1 MKTYPVE
8 RIRNV
13 AVVGHGGVGKTS
25 LVEALLFCAGAVDR
39 LGRVDD
45 GTATTDFDPEEVRR
59 KITIYAATAPLEWR
73 DHKVNLV
80 DTPGYPD
87 FVGEAYGALRVADA
101 ALFVVDAL
109 SGVQVQTEKLWKV
122 ADQQG
127 LPRFVFVNRLD
138 RENAQFARAVEGLQA
153 RFGAHVVPLQVPLG
167 TDGAVH
173 GVVDLVSMRAFRY
186 EDGRSKEVE
195 LPEEVREEAQR
206 WREKLVEQAAE
217 SSDDLLER
225 YLESGEL
232 SEDELRGGLRVGVAS
247 GRVVPVLCGVV
258 VQALGA
264 RELLDALVELGPSPA
279 DRPPETSAEGESLRP
294 DPSGPLAALVFKTTA
309 DPYVGRLSYFR
320 VYSGTLRSDSQVY
333 NVTKERTE
341 RVGQLYLVRGKQQI
355 PVAEVTAGD
364 LGAVAKLSETQ
375 TNDTLCSKDH
385 PVRLRPVEFPK
396 PAIAMTVEPKS
407 KQDEDKLGQALAR
420 LAEEDPTLHVQHDP
434 ESKKTILSGL
444 GESHLEIVADRLRRK
459 FHVDVQL
466 GQPHVP
472 YRETVRKKATAEGR
486 YVKQTGGRGQY
497 GVCTI
502 EIEPLPR
509 GAGYEFVDKIF
520 GGAIPQQF
528 RPSVDKGVRKAMEEG
543 VLAGYPVVD
552 VRVTLVD
559 GKTHP
564 VDSSDIAFQ
573 IAGSLA
579 FKKAAEQAGVV
590 LLEPIMNVAV
600 TVPDDLVGDVIG
612 DLNGKRGRI
621 QGMEPNGDGTTTVR
635 AQVPMAEML
644 RYASDLR
651 SITGGRGSFEMSFSH
666 YEEVPAH
673 IAQRVVEEAARQRQ
687 AAEAH

>member
-25 LVEALLFCAGAVDR
+25 LVEALLFCAGATER
-39 LGRVDD
+39 MGRVDD

-59 KITIYAATAPLEWR
+59 KITINAATAPLEWR
-73 DHKVNLV
+73 DHKVNLI

-87 FVGEAYGALRVADA
+87 FVGEAHAALRVADA

-122 ADQQG
+122 ADQHG
-127 LPRFVFVNRLD
+127 LPRLVVVNRLD
-138 RENAQFARAVEGLQA
+138 RENAQFARAVESLQA

-167 TDGAVH
+167 SETALR
-173 GVVDLVSMRAFRY
+173 GVVDLVGMRAFTY
-186 EDGRSKEVE
+186 EGGRAREAE
-195 LPEEVREEAQR
+195 LPEDARDEALS
-206 WREKLVEQAAE
+206 WREKLLERAAE
-217 SSDDLLER
+217 SDDALLEK
-225 YLESGEL
+225 YLEQGEL
-232 SEDELRGGLRVGVAS
+232 SEDELRGGLRAGVAS
-247 GRVVPVLCGVV
+247 GRVVPVVCAVATSG
-258 VQALGA
+258 LGA
-264 RELLDALVELGPSPA
+264 QGVLDLVVDLVPSPA
-279 DRPPETSAEGESLRP
+279 DRPAEVSVDGQTLRP
-294 DPSGPLAALVFKTTA
+294 DPSGPLAALVFKTMA

-333 NVTKERTE
+333 NANKERAE
-341 RVGQLYLVRGKQQI
+341 RVGQLYLLRGKQQI
-355 PVAEVTAGD
+355 PVSEVPAGD

-385 PVRLRPVEFPK
+385 PVRLRPVEFPR
-396 PAIAMTVEPKS
+396 PAISMTVEPKS

-420 LAEEDPTLHVQHDP
+420 LAEEDPTLHVEHDP

-459 FHVDVQL
+459 FHVEVQL

-509 GAGYEFVDKIF
+509 GTGYEFVDRIF

-590 LLEPIMNVAV
+590 LLEPIMNVSV

-651 SITGGRGSFEMSFSH
+651 SITGG
-666 YEEVPAH
+666 
-673 IAQRVVEEAARQRQ
+673 
-687 AAEAH
+687 

>member
-1 MKTYPVE
+1 MRTYPVD

-13 AVVGHGGVGKTS
+13 AVVGHGGVGKTT
-25 LVEALLFCAGAVDR
+25 LVEALLFAAGAVER
-39 LGRVDD
+39 MGRVDD
-45 GTATTDFDPEEVRR
+45 GTTTTDFDPEEVRR
-59 KITIYAATAPLEWR
+59 KMTINTATAPVEWQ
-73 DHKVNLV
+73 DHKVNLL

-87 FVGEAYGALRVADA
+87 FVGEAYAALRVADA
-101 ALFVVDAL
+101 AVFVVDAL

-122 ADQQG
+122 AQSRG

-138 RENAQFARAVEGLQA
+138 RENADFARAVEALAG
-153 RFGAHVVPLQVPLG
+153 RFGAHTVPLAFPIGREAKVE
-167 TDGAVH
+167 
-173 GVVDLVSMRAFRY
+173 GVVDLVSMRAYRT
-186 EDGRSKEVE
+186 DGGAPRELD
-195 LPEEVREEAQR
+195 LPEDVREEASR
-206 WREKLVEQAAE
+206 WRDKLVEEAAE
-217 SSDDLLER
+217 GDDALVEK
-225 YLESGEL
+225 YLETGEL
-232 SEDELRGGLRVGVAS
+232 TPEEVLQGLRAGVRS
-247 GRVVPVLCGVV
+247 SRVVPVLCGVATAATGV
-258 VQALGA
+258 RL
-264 RELLDALVELGPSPA
+264 LLDALVQLAPSPA
-279 DRPPETSAEGESLRP
+279 DREPERTTDGQTLP
-294 DPSGPLAALVFKTTA
+294 CDPAGPLAALVFKTMA

-333 NVTKERTE
+333 NANKERTE
-341 RVGQLYLVRGKQQI
+341 RVGQLYVLRGKHQI
-355 PVAEVTAGD
+355 PVAEVAAGD
-364 LGAVAKLSETQ
+364 LGAVAKLGETQ
-375 TNDTLCSKDH
+375 TNDTLCGKDR
-385 PVRLRPVEFPK
+385 PLRLRPIEFPR

-420 LAEEDPTLHVQHDP
+420 LAEEDPTLHVEHDP

-472 YRETVRKKATAEGR
+472 YRETVRRKATAEGR

-590 LLEPIMNVAV
+590 LLEPIMTVAV

-635 AQVPMAEML
+635 ALVPMAEML

-651 SITGGRGSFEMSFSH
+651 SITGGRGSFEMAFSH
-666 YEEVPAH
+666 YEEAPAPV
-673 IAQRVVEEAARQRQ
+673 AQKVVEEAARQREAAQ
-687 AAEAH
+687 AH

>member
-25 LVEALLFCAGAVDR
+25 LVEALLFCAGATER
-39 LGRVDD
+39 MGRVDD

-59 KITIYAATAPLEWR
+59 KITINAATAPLEWR
-73 DHKVNLV
+73 DHKVNLI

-87 FVGEAYGALRVADA
+87 FVGEAHAALRVADA

-122 ADQQG
+122 ADQHG
-127 LPRFVFVNRLD
+127 LPRLVVVNRLD
-138 RENAQFARAVEGLQA
+138 RENAQFARAVESLQA

-167 TDGAVH
+167 SETALR
-173 GVVDLVSMRAFRY
+173 GVVDLVGMRAFTY
-186 EDGRSKEVE
+186 EGGRAREAE
-195 LPEEVREEAQR
+195 LPEDARDEALS
-206 WREKLVEQAAE
+206 WREKLLERAAE
-217 SSDDLLER
+217 SDDALLEK
-225 YLESGEL
+225 YLEQGEL
-232 SEDELRGGLRVGVAS
+232 SEDELRGGLRAGVAS
-247 GRVVPVLCGVV
+247 GRVVPVVCAVATSG
-258 VQALGA
+258 LGA
-264 RELLDALVELGPSPA
+264 QGVLDLVVDLVPSPA
-279 DRPPETSAEGESLRP
+279 DRPAEVSVDGQTLRP
-294 DPSGPLAALVFKTTA
+294 DPSGPLAALVFKTMA

-333 NVTKERTE
+333 NANKERAE
-341 RVGQLYLVRGKQQI
+341 RVGQLYLLRGKQQI
-355 PVAEVTAGD
+355 PVSEVPAGD

-385 PVRLRPVEFPK
+385 PVRLRPVEFPR
-396 PAIAMTVEPKS
+396 PAISMTVEPKS

-420 LAEEDPTLHVQHDP
+420 LAEEDPTLHVEHDP

-459 FHVDVQL
+459 FHVEVQL

-509 GAGYEFVDKIF
+509 GTGYEFVDRIF

-590 LLEPIMNVAV
+590 LLEPIMNVSV

-651 SITGGRGSFEMSFSH
+651 SITGGRGFFEMSFSH
-666 YEEVPAH
+666 YEEVPSH
-673 IAQRVVEEAARQRQ
+673 IAQKVVEEAAHRRQ
-687 AAEAH
+687 AAESH

>member
-25 LVEALLFCAGAVDR
+25 LVEALLFCAGATER
-39 LGRVDD
+39 MGRVDD

-59 KITIYAATAPLEWR
+59 KITINAATAPLEWR
-73 DHKVNLV
+73 DHKVNLI

-87 FVGEAYGALRVADA
+87 FVGEAHAALRVADA

-122 ADQQG
+122 ADQHG
-127 LPRFVFVNRLD
+127 LPRLVVVNRLD
-138 RENAQFARAVEGLQA
+138 RENAQFARAVESLQA

-167 TDGAVH
+167 SETALR
-173 GVVDLVSMRAFRY
+173 GVVDLVGMRAFTY
-186 EDGRSKEVE
+186 EGGRAREAE
-195 LPEEVREEAQR
+195 LPEDARDEALS
-206 WREKLVEQAAE
+206 WREKLLERAAE
-217 SSDDLLER
+217 SDDALLEK
-225 YLESGEL
+225 YLEQGEL
-232 SEDELRGGLRVGVAS
+232 SEDELRGGLRAGVAS
-247 GRVVPVLCGVV
+247 GRVVPVVCAVATSG
-258 VQALGA
+258 LGA
-264 RELLDALVELGPSPA
+264 QGVLDLVVDLVPSPA
-279 DRPPETSAEGESLRP
+279 DRPAEVSVDGQTLRP
-294 DPSGPLAALVFKTTA
+294 DPSGPLAALVFKTMA

-333 NVTKERTE
+333 NANKERAE
-341 RVGQLYLVRGKQQI
+341 RVGQLYLLRGKQQI
-355 PVAEVTAGD
+355 PVSEVPAGD

-385 PVRLRPVEFPK
+385 PVRLRPVEFPR

-420 LAEEDPTLHVQHDP
+420 LAEEDPTLHVEHDP

-459 FHVDVQL
+459 FHVEVQL

-509 GAGYEFVDKIF
+509 GTGYEFVDRIF

-590 LLEPIMNVAV
+590 LLEPIMNVSV

-651 SITGGRGSFEMSFSH
+651 SITGGRGFFEMSFSH
-666 YEEVPAH
+666 YEEVPSH
-673 IAQRVVEEAARQRQ
+673 IAQKVVEEAAHRRQ
-687 AAEAH
+687 AAESH

>member
-1 MKTYPVE
+1 M
-8 RIRNV
+8 
-13 AVVGHGGVGKTS
+13 
-25 LVEALLFCAGAVDR
+25 
-39 LGRVDD
+39 
-45 GTATTDFDPEEVRR
+45 
-59 KITIYAATAPLEWR
+59 
-73 DHKVNLV
+73 
-80 DTPGYPD
+80 
-87 FVGEAYGALRVADA
+87 LRVRAWEVSLD
-101 ALFVVDAL
+101 
-109 SGVQVQTEKLWKV
+109 GQT
-122 ADQQG
+122 
-127 LPRFVFVNRLD
+127 
-138 RENAQFARAVEGLQA
+138 
-153 RFGAHVVPLQVPLG
+153 
-167 TDGAVH
+167 
-173 GVVDLVSMRAFRY
+173 
-186 EDGRSKEVE
+186 
-195 LPEEVREEAQR
+195 
-206 WREKLVEQAAE
+206 
-217 SSDDLLER
+217 
-225 YLESGEL
+225 
-232 SEDELRGGLRVGVAS
+232 
-247 GRVVPVLCGVV
+247 
-258 VQALGA
+258 
-264 RELLDALVELGPSPA
+264 
-279 DRPPETSAEGESLRP
+279 LRP
-294 DPSGPLAALVFKTTA
+294 DPSGPLAALVFKTMA

-333 NVTKERTE
+333 NANKERAE
-341 RVGQLYLVRGKQQI
+341 RVGQLYVLRGKQQI
-355 PVAEVTAGD
+355 PVSEVAAGD

-385 PVRLRPVEFPK
+385 PVRLRPVEFPR

-420 LAEEDPTLHVQHDP
+420 LAEEDPTLHVEHDP

-459 FHVDVQL
+459 FHVEVQL

-472 YRETVRKKATAEGR
+472 YRETIRKKATAEGR

-590 LLEPIMNVAV
+590 LLEPIMNVSV

-635 AQVPMAEML
+635 AQVPVAEML

-651 SITGGRGSFEMSFSH
+651 SITGGRGFFEMSFSH
-666 YEEVPAH
+666 YEEVPSH
-673 IAQRVVEEAARQRQ
+673 IAQKVVEEAAHRRQ
-687 AAEAH
+687 AAESH

>member
-1 MKTYPVE
+1 MKTYQAE

-25 LVEALLFCAGAVDR
+25 LVEALLFSAGAVDR
-39 LGRVDD
+39 LGRVDE

-59 KITIYAATAPLEWR
+59 KMTINAATAPVEWR

-87 FVGEAYGALRVADA
+87 FVGEAYAALRVADV

-122 ADQQG
+122 ADQHG

-138 RENAQFARAVEGLQA
+138 RENAQFARAVEVLQA
-153 RFGAHVVPLQVPLG
+153 RFGTHVVPLQVPLG
-167 TDGAVH
+167 AEAAVQ
-173 GVVDLVSMRAFRY
+173 GLVDLVSLRAYRY
-186 EDGRSKEVE
+186 QDGRPQEVE
-195 LPEEVREEAQR
+195 LPEDAREEAQR
-206 WREKLVEQAAE
+206 WREKLMEEAAE
-217 SSDDLLER
+217 ADDTLLEK

-232 SEDELRGGLRVGVAS
+232 AEEDLRRGLRAGVAS
-247 GRVVPVLCGVV
+247 GRVVPVLCGVAL
-258 VQALGA
+258 QALGA
-264 RELLDALVELGPSPA
+264 RELLDALVELAPSPA
-279 DRPPETSAEGESLRP
+279 DRPAEVSLEGESLRP
-294 DPSGPLAALVFKTTA
+294 DPSGPLAALVFKTMA

-333 NVTKERTE
+333 NATKERSE
-341 RVGQLYLVRGKQQI
+341 RVGQLYLLRGKQQI
-355 PVAEVTAGD
+355 PVAEVVAGD
-364 LGAVAKLSETQ
+364 LGAVAKLGETQ

-385 PVRLRPVEFPK
+385 PLRLRPIEFPK

-459 FHVDVQL
+459 FHVEVQL

-552 VRVTLVD
+552 VRVTLLD

-579 FKKAAEQAGVV
+579 FKKAAEQAGMV

-673 IAQRVVEEAARQRQ
+673 IAQKVVEEAARQRQ

>member
-25 LVEALLFCAGAVDR
+25 VVEALLFCAGAVER
-39 LGRVDD
+39 LGRVDE

-122 ADQQG
+122 ADRQG

-138 RENAQFARAVEGLQA
+138 RENAQFVRAVEGLQA
-153 RFGAHVVPLQVPLG
+153 RFGTHVVPLQVPLG

-173 GVVDLVSMRAFRY
+173 GVVDLVSMRAYRY
-186 EDGRSKEVE
+186 EDGRPQEVE
-195 LPEEVREEAQR
+195 LPEDAREEAQR
-206 WREKLVEQAAE
+206 WREKLVEEAAE
-217 SSDDLLER
+217 SSDALLEQ

-232 SEDELRGGLRVGVAS
+232 SEEDLRRGLRAGLAS
-247 GRVVPVLCGVV
+247 GRVVPVLCGVA
-258 VQALGA
+258 VQVLGA
-264 RELLDALVELGPSPA
+264 RELLDALVELGPGPA
-279 DRPPETSAEGESLRP
+279 DRPPEVSLDGESLHP
-294 DPSGPLAALVFKTTA
+294 DPTGALAALVFKTTA
-309 DPYVGRLSYFR
+309 DPYVGRLSFFR
-320 VYSGTLRSDSQVY
+320 VYSGSLRSDSQVY
-333 NVTKERTE
+333 NATKERSE
-341 RVGQLYLVRGKQQI
+341 RVGQLYQLRGKQQI
-355 PVAEVTAGD
+355 PVGEVTAGD
-364 LGAVAKLSETQ
+364 IGVVAKLSETQ

-420 LAEEDPTLHVQHDP
+420 LAEEDPTLHVEHDP

-459 FHVDVQL
+459 FHVEVQL

-472 YRETVRKKATAEGR
+472 YRETIRRKATAEGR

-502 EIEPLPR
+502 EIEPLSR

-590 LLEPIMNVAV
+590 LLEPIMNVSV
-600 TVPDDLVGDVIG
+600 TVPEDLVGDVIG

-621 QGMEPNGDGTTTVR
+621 QGMEPNADGTTTVR

-651 SITGGRGSFEMSFSH
+651 SITGGRGFFEASFSH
-666 YEEVPAH
+666 YEEVPPH
-673 IAQRVVEEAARQRQ
+673 IAQKVVEEAARQRQ
-687 AAEAH
+687 AAEA

>member
-25 LVEALLFCAGAVDR
+25 VVEALLFCAGAVER
-39 LGRVDD
+39 LGRVDE

-122 ADQQG
+122 ADRQG

-138 RENAQFARAVEGLQA
+138 RENAQFVRAVEGLQA
-153 RFGAHVVPLQVPLG
+153 RFGTHVVPLQVPLG

-173 GVVDLVSMRAFRY
+173 GVVDLVSMRAYRY
-186 EDGRSKEVE
+186 EDGRPQEVE
-195 LPEEVREEAQR
+195 LPEDAREEAQR
-206 WREKLVEQAAE
+206 WREKLVEEAAE
-217 SSDDLLER
+217 SSDALLEQ

-232 SEDELRGGLRVGVAS
+232 SEEDLRRGLRAGVAS
-247 GRVVPVLCGVV
+247 GRVVPVLCGVA
-258 VQALGA
+258 VQVLGA
-264 RELLDALVELGPSPA
+264 RELLDALVELGPGPA
-279 DRPPETSAEGESLRP
+279 DRPPEVSLDGESLHP
-294 DPSGPLAALVFKTTA
+294 DPTGALAALVFKTTA
-309 DPYVGRLSYFR
+309 DPYVGRLSFFR
-320 VYSGTLRSDSQVY
+320 VYSGSLRSDSQVY
-333 NVTKERTE
+333 NATKERSE
-341 RVGQLYLVRGKQQI
+341 RVGQLYQLRGKQQI
-355 PVAEVTAGD
+355 PVGEVTAGD
-364 LGAVAKLSETQ
+364 IGVVAKLSETQ

-420 LAEEDPTLHVQHDP
+420 LAEEDPTLHVEHDP

-459 FHVDVQL
+459 FHVEVQL

-472 YRETVRKKATAEGR
+472 YRETIRRKATAEGR

-502 EIEPLPR
+502 EIEPLSR

-590 LLEPIMNVAV
+590 LLEPIMNVSV
-600 TVPDDLVGDVIG
+600 TVPEDLVGDVIG

-621 QGMEPNGDGTTTVR
+621 QGMEPNADGTTTVR

-651 SITGGRGSFEMSFSH
+651 SITGGRGFFEASFSH
-666 YEEVPAH
+666 YEEVPPH
-673 IAQRVVEEAARQRQ
+673 IAQKVVEEAARQRQ
-687 AAEAH
+687 AAEA

>member
-25 LVEALLFCAGAVDR
+25 LVEALLFCAGATER
-39 LGRVDD
+39 MGRVDD

-59 KITIYAATAPLEWR
+59 KITINAATAPLEWR
-73 DHKVNLV
+73 DHKVNLI

-87 FVGEAYGALRVADA
+87 FVGEAHAALRVADA

-122 ADQQG
+122 ADQHG
-127 LPRFVFVNRLD
+127 LPRLVVVNRLD
-138 RENAQFARAVEGLQA
+138 RENAQFARAVESLQA

-167 TDGAVH
+167 SETALR
-173 GVVDLVSMRAFRY
+173 GVVDLVGMRAFTY
-186 EDGRSKEVE
+186 EGGRAREAE
-195 LPEEVREEAQR
+195 LPEDARDEALS
-206 WREKLVEQAAE
+206 WREKLLERAAE
-217 SSDDLLER
+217 SDDALLEK
-225 YLESGEL
+225 YLEQGEL
-232 SEDELRGGLRVGVAS
+232 SEDELRGGLRAGVAS
-247 GRVVPVLCGVV
+247 GRVVPVVCAVATSG
-258 VQALGA
+258 LGA
-264 RELLDALVELGPSPA
+264 QGVLDLVVDLVPSPA
-279 DRPPETSAEGESLRP
+279 DRPAEVSVDGQTLRP
-294 DPSGPLAALVFKTTA
+294 DPSGPLAALVFKTMA

-333 NVTKERTE
+333 NANKERAE
-341 RVGQLYLVRGKQQI
+341 RVGQLYLLRGKQQI
-355 PVAEVTAGD
+355 PVSEVPAGD

-385 PVRLRPVEFPK
+385 PVRLRPVEFPR

-420 LAEEDPTLHVQHDP
+420 LAEEDPTLHVEHDP

-459 FHVDVQL
+459 FHVEVQL

-509 GAGYEFVDKIF
+509 GAGYEFVDRIF

-590 LLEPIMNVAV
+590 LLEPIMNVSV

-651 SITGGRGSFEMSFSH
+651 SITGGRGFFEMSFSH
-666 YEEVPAH
+666 YEEVPSH
-673 IAQRVVEEAARQRQ
+673 IAQKVV
-687 AAEAH
+687 

>member
-25 LVEALLFCAGAVDR
+25 LVEALLFCAGATER
-39 LGRVDD
+39 MGRVDD

-59 KITIYAATAPLEWR
+59 KITINAATAPLEWR
-73 DHKVNLV
+73 DHKVNLI

-87 FVGEAYGALRVADA
+87 FVGEAHAALRVADA

-122 ADQQG
+122 ADQHG
-127 LPRFVFVNRLD
+127 LPRLVVVNRLD
-138 RENAQFARAVEGLQA
+138 RENAQFARAVESLQA

-167 TDGAVH
+167 SETALR
-173 GVVDLVSMRAFRY
+173 GVVDLVGMRAFTY
-186 EDGRSKEVE
+186 EGGRAREAE
-195 LPEEVREEAQR
+195 LPEDARDEALS
-206 WREKLVEQAAE
+206 WREKLLERAAE
-217 SSDDLLER
+217 SDDALLEK
-225 YLESGEL
+225 YLEQGEL
-232 SEDELRGGLRVGVAS
+232 SEDELRGGLRAGVAS
-247 GRVVPVLCGVV
+247 GRVVPVVCAVATSG
-258 VQALGA
+258 LGA
-264 RELLDALVELGPSPA
+264 QSVLDLVVDLVPSPA
-279 DRPPETSAEGESLRP
+279 DRPAEVSVDGQTLRP
-294 DPSGPLAALVFKTTA
+294 DPSGPLAALVFKTMA

-333 NVTKERTE
+333 NANKERAE
-341 RVGQLYLVRGKQQI
+341 RVGQLYLLRGKQQI
-355 PVAEVTAGD
+355 PVSEVPAGD

-385 PVRLRPVEFPK
+385 PVRLRPVEFPR
-396 PAIAMTVEPKS
+396 PAISMTVEPKS

-420 LAEEDPTLHVQHDP
+420 LAEEDPTLHVEHDP

-459 FHVDVQL
+459 FHVEVQL

-509 GAGYEFVDKIF
+509 GAGYEFVDRIF

-590 LLEPIMNVAV
+590 LLEPIMNVSV

-651 SITGGRGSFEMSFSH
+651 SITGGRGFFEMSFSH
-666 YEEVPAH
+666 YEEVPSH
-673 IAQRVVEEAARQRQ
+673 IAQKVVEEAAHRRQ
-687 AAEAH
+687 AAESH

>member
-25 LVEALLFCAGAVDR
+25 LVEALLFCAGATER
-39 LGRVDD
+39 MGRVDD

-59 KITIYAATAPLEWR
+59 KITINAATAPLEWR
-73 DHKVNLV
+73 DHKVNLI

-87 FVGEAYGALRVADA
+87 FVGEAYAALRVADA

-127 LPRFVFVNRLD
+127 LPRLVVVNRLD
-138 RENAQFARAVEGLQA
+138 RENAQFARAVESLQA

-167 TDGAVH
+167 SETALR
-173 GVVDLVSMRAFRY
+173 GVVDLVSVRAFTY
-186 EDGRSKEVE
+186 EGGRAREAE
-195 LPEEVREEAQR
+195 LPEDAREEALS
-206 WREKLVEQAAE
+206 WREKLLEQAAE
-217 SSDDLLER
+217 SDDALLEK
-225 YLESGEL
+225 YLEQGEL
-232 SEDELRGGLRVGVAS
+232 SEDELRRGLRAGVAS
-247 GRVVPVLCGVV
+247 GRVVPVLCGVAT
-258 VQALGA
+258 QGLGA
-264 RELLDALVELGPSPA
+264 QGVLDAVVDLVPSPA
-279 DRPPETSAEGESLRP
+279 DRPAEVSVDGQTLRP
-294 DPSGPLAALVFKTTA
+294 DPSGPLAALVFKTMA

-333 NVTKERTE
+333 NANKERAE
-341 RVGQLYLVRGKQQI
+341 RVGQLYLLRGKQQI
-355 PVAEVTAGD
+355 PVSEVPAGD

-385 PVRLRPVEFPK
+385 PVRLRPVEFPR

-420 LAEEDPTLHVQHDP
+420 LAEEDPTLHVEHDP

-459 FHVDVQL
+459 FHVEVQL

-472 YRETVRKKATAEGR
+472 YRETIRRKATAEGR

-509 GAGYEFVDKIF
+509 GAGYEFVDRIF

-579 FKKAAEQAGVV
+579 FKKAAEQAGVA
-590 LLEPIMNVAV
+590 LLEPIMNVSV

-651 SITGGRGSFEMSFSH
+651 SITGGRGFFEMSFSH
-666 YEEVPAH
+666 YEEVPSH
-673 IAQRVVEEAARQRQ
+673 IAQKVVEEAAHRRQ
-687 AAEAH
+687 AAESH

>member
-1 MKTYPVE
+1 VKTYPVE

-25 LVEALLFCAGAVDR
+25 LVEALLFCAGATER
-39 LGRVDD
+39 MGRVDD

-59 KITIYAATAPLEWR
+59 KITINAATAPLEWR
-73 DHKVNLV
+73 DHKVNLI

-87 FVGEAYGALRVADA
+87 FVGEAHAALRVADA

-122 ADQQG
+122 ADQHG
-127 LPRFVFVNRLD
+127 LPRLVVVNRLD
-138 RENAQFARAVEGLQA
+138 RENAQFARAVESLQA

-167 TDGAVH
+167 SETALR
-173 GVVDLVSMRAFRY
+173 GVVDLVGMRAFTY
-186 EDGRSKEVE
+186 EGGRAREAE
-195 LPEEVREEAQR
+195 LPEDARDEALS
-206 WREKLVEQAAE
+206 WREKLLERAAE
-217 SSDDLLER
+217 SDDALLEK
-225 YLESGEL
+225 YLEQGEL
-232 SEDELRGGLRVGVAS
+232 SEDELRGGLRAGVAS
-247 GRVVPVLCGVV
+247 GRVVPVVCAVATSG
-258 VQALGA
+258 LGA
-264 RELLDALVELGPSPA
+264 QGVLDLVVDLVPSPA
-279 DRPPETSAEGESLRP
+279 DRPAEVSVDGQTLRP
-294 DPSGPLAALVFKTTA
+294 DPSGPLAALVFKTMA

-333 NVTKERTE
+333 NANKERAE
-341 RVGQLYLVRGKQQI
+341 RVGQLYLLRGKQQI
-355 PVAEVTAGD
+355 PVSEVPAGD

-385 PVRLRPVEFPK
+385 PVRLRPVEFPR

-420 LAEEDPTLHVQHDP
+420 LAEEDPTLHVEHDP

-459 FHVDVQL
+459 FHVEVQL

-509 GAGYEFVDKIF
+509 GAGYEFVDRIF

-590 LLEPIMNVAV
+590 LLEPIMNVSV

-651 SITGGRGSFEMSFSH
+651 SITGGRGFFEMSFSH
-666 YEEVPAH
+666 YEEVPSH
-673 IAQRVVEEAARQRQ
+673 IAQKVVEEAAHRRQ
-687 AAEAH
+687 AAESH

>member
-1 MKTYPVE
+1 MRTYPVD

-25 LVEALLFCAGAVDR
+25 LVEALLFSAGAVER

-59 KITIYAATAPLEWR
+59 KITINAATAPLEWR
-73 DHKVNLV
+73 DHKVNLI

-87 FVGEAYGALRVADA
+87 FVGEAYAALRVADM

-127 LPRFVFVNRLD
+127 LPRLVVVNRLD
-138 RENAQFARAVEGLQA
+138 RENAQFPRAVEALQG

-167 TDGAVH
+167 AEAAMQ
-173 GVVDLVSMRAFRY
+173 GVVDLVSLRAFAYRH
-186 EDGRSKEVE
+186 GRAEEVE
-195 LPEEVREEAQR
+195 LPEPVREEAQR
-206 WREKLVEQAAE
+206 WRERLVEQAAE
-217 SSDDLLER
+217 SDDALLEK

-232 SEDELRGGLRVGVAS
+232 SEDELRRGLRSGVTS
-247 GRVVPVLCGVV
+247 GRVVPVLCGVA
-258 VQALGA
+258 VQALGS
-264 RELLDALVELGPSPA
+264 RHVLDAVVELGPSPA
-279 DRPPETSAEGESLRP
+279 DRPPEVTVDGETLPP
-294 DPSGPLAALVFKTTA
+294 DPAGPLAALVFKTLA

-333 NVTKERTE
+333 NATKERAE
-341 RVGQLYLVRGKQQI
+341 RVGQLYLLRGKQQI
-355 PVAEVTAGD
+355 PVSEVAAGD
-364 LGAVAKLSETQ
+364 LGAVAKLGETQ
-375 TNDTLCSKDH
+375 TNDTLCGKDR

-420 LAEEDPTLHVQHDP
+420 LAEEDPTLHVEHDP
-434 ESKKTILSGL
+434 ESKKTILAGL

-472 YRETVRKKATAEGR
+472 YRETIRKKATAEGR

-552 VRVTLVD
+552 VRVTLLD

-579 FKKAAEQAGVV
+579 FKKAAEQAGMV
-590 LLEPIMNVAV
+590 LLEPVMNVSV

-673 IAQRVVEEAARQRQ
+673 IAQKVVEEAARQRQ
-687 AAEAH
+687 AAAEA

>member
-1 MKTYPVE
+1 VKTYPVD

-25 LVEALLFCAGAVDR
+25 LVEALLFAAGAVER

-45 GTATTDFDPEEVRR
+45 GTATTDFDPEEARR
-59 KITIYAATAPLEWR
+59 KISINAATAPLEWR
-73 DHKVNLV
+73 DHKVNLI

-87 FVGEAYGALRVADA
+87 FVGEAYAALRVADV

-122 ADQQG
+122 ADQHG
-127 LPRFVFVNRLD
+127 LPRLVVVNRLD
-138 RENAQFARAVEGLQA
+138 RENAQFARAVEALQG
-153 RFGAHVVPLQVPLG
+153 RFGAHLVPLQVPLG
-167 TDGAVH
+167 AEATLR
-173 GVVDLVSMRAFRY
+173 GVVDLVCLRAFAYR
-186 EDGRSKEVE
+186 DGRAEEVE
-195 LPEEVREEAQR
+195 LPEEVRDPAQR
-206 WREKLVEQAAE
+206 WRERLVEQAAE
-217 SSDDLLER
+217 SDDALLEK

-232 SEDELRGGLRVGVAS
+232 SEDELRRGLRAGVSS
-247 GRVVPVLCGVV
+247 GRVVPVLAAAAL
-258 VQALGA
+258 QALGA
-264 RELLDALVELGPSPA
+264 RHVLDALVELAPSPA
-279 DRPPETSAEGESLRP
+279 DRPAEVTLEGETLRP
-294 DPSGPLAALVFKTTA
+294 DPTGPLAALVFKTMA

-333 NVTKERTE
+333 NAVKERAE
-341 RVGQLYLVRGKQQI
+341 RVGQLYLLRGKQQI
-355 PVAEVTAGD
+355 PVSEVAAGD

-375 TNDTLCSKDH
+375 TNDTLCAKDH

-420 LAEEDPTLHVQHDP
+420 LAEEDPTLHVEHDP

-472 YRETVRKKATAEGR
+472 YRETIRKKATAEGR

-552 VRVTLVD
+552 VRVTLLD

-590 LLEPIMNVAV
+590 LLEPIMNVSV

-673 IAQRVVEEAARQRQ
+673 IAQKVVEEARQRQ
-687 AAEAH
+687 AAEA

>member
-186 EDGRSKEVE
+186 EDGRPKEVE

-232 SEDELRGGLRVGVAS
+232 SEEELRGGLRTGVAS
-247 GRVVPVLCGVV
+247 GRVVPVLCGVA

-333 NVTKERTE
+333 NATKERTE
-341 RVGQLYLVRGKQQI
+341 RVGQLYLLRGKQQI

>member
-25 LVEALLFCAGAVDR
+25 LVEALLFCAGATER
-39 LGRVDD
+39 LGRVED

-59 KITIYAATAPLEWR
+59 KMTINAATAPLEWR
-73 DHKVNLV
+73 DHKINLV

-87 FVGEAYGALRVADA
+87 FVGEAYAALRVTDV

-109 SGVQVQTEKLWKV
+109 SAVQVQMEKLWKV
-122 ADQQG
+122 ADQRA
-127 LPRFVFVNRLD
+127 LPRLVVVNRLD
-138 RENAQFARAVEGLQA
+138 RENAQFSQTVAALQA
-153 RFGAHVVPLQVPLG
+153 RFGTHLVPLQVPLISE
-167 TDGAVH
+167 GAVK
-173 GVVDLVSMRAFRY
+173 GVVDLVSLRAFAYR
-186 EDGRSKEVE
+186 DARGTEVA
-195 LPEEVREEAQR
+195 LPEQAREEAQR
-206 WREKLVEQAAE
+206 WQEALAERAAE
-217 SSDDLLER
+217 SDDALLEK

-232 SEDELRGGLRVGVAS
+232 EEEDLRRGLRAGVTS
-247 GRVVPVLCGVV
+247 GRIVPVLCAVAI
-258 VQALGA
+258 QALGA
-264 RELLDALVELGPSPA
+264 REVLQALVDLAPGPA
-279 DRPPETSAEGESLRP
+279 ERPPEVSLEGQSLAA
-294 DPSGPLAALVFKTTA
+294 DPSGPLAALVFKTMA

-333 NVTKERTE
+333 NATKERTE
-341 RVGQLYLVRGKQQI
+341 RVGQLYVLRGKQQI
-355 PVAEVTAGD
+355 PVPEVVAGD

-375 TNDTLCSKDH
+375 TNNTLCTKEH
-385 PVRLRPVEFPK
+385 PLRLRPIEFPK

-420 LAEEDPTLHVQHDP
+420 LAEEDPTLHVEHDP
-434 ESKKTILSGL
+434 ESKKTVLSGL

-459 FHVDVQL
+459 FHVEVQL

-472 YRETVRKKATAEGR
+472 YRETIRRKATAEGR

-552 VRVTLVD
+552 VRVTLLD

-579 FKKAAEQAGVV
+579 FKKAAEQAGMV
-590 LLEPIMNVAV
+590 LLEPIMNVSV
-600 TVPDDLVGDVIG
+600 TVPDDLVGDVMG
-612 DLNGKRGRI
+612 DLNSKRGRI
-621 QGMEPNGDGTTTVR
+621 QGMESNGDGTTTVR

-651 SITGGRGSFEMSFSH
+651 SITGGRGFFEMSFSH

-673 IAQRVVEEAARQRQ
+673 IAQKVTEEAAQRRQ
-687 AAEAH
+687 AAEA

>member
-73 DHKVNLV
+73 DHKVNVV

-186 EDGRSKEVE
+186 EDGRPKEVE

-232 SEDELRGGLRVGVAS
+232 SEEELRGGLRTGVAS
-247 GRVVPVLCGVV
+247 GRVVPVLCGVA

-333 NVTKERTE
+333 NATKERTE
-341 RVGQLYLVRGKQQI
+341 RVGQLYLLRGKQQV

-509 GAGYEFVDKIF
+509 GAGYEFVDRIF

>member
-1 MKTYPVE
+1 VKTYPVE

-25 LVEALLFCAGAVDR
+25 LVEALLFCAGATER
-39 LGRVDD
+39 MGRVDD

-59 KITIYAATAPLEWR
+59 KITINAATAPLEWR
-73 DHKVNLV
+73 DHKVNLI

-87 FVGEAYGALRVADA
+87 FVGEAHAALRVADA

-122 ADQQG
+122 ADQHG
-127 LPRFVFVNRLD
+127 LPRLVVVNRLD
-138 RENAQFARAVEGLQA
+138 RENAQFARAVESLQA

-167 TDGAVH
+167 SETALR
-173 GVVDLVSMRAFRY
+173 GVVDLVGMRAFTY
-186 EDGRSKEVE
+186 EGGRAREAE
-195 LPEEVREEAQR
+195 LPEDARDEALS
-206 WREKLVEQAAE
+206 WREKLLERAAE
-217 SSDDLLER
+217 SDDALLEK
-225 YLESGEL
+225 YLEQGEL
-232 SEDELRGGLRVGVAS
+232 SEDELRGGLRAGVAS
-247 GRVVPVLCGVV
+247 GRVVPVVCAVATSG
-258 VQALGA
+258 LGA
-264 RELLDALVELGPSPA
+264 QGVLDLVVDLVPSPA
-279 DRPPETSAEGESLRP
+279 DRPAEVSVDGQTLRP
-294 DPSGPLAALVFKTTA
+294 DPSGPLAALVFKTMA

-333 NVTKERTE
+333 NANKERAE
-341 RVGQLYLVRGKQQI
+341 RVGQLYLLRGKQQI
-355 PVAEVTAGD
+355 PVSEVPAGD

-385 PVRLRPVEFPK
+385 PVRLRPVEFPR

-420 LAEEDPTLHVQHDP
+420 LAEEDPTLHVEHDP

-459 FHVDVQL
+459 FHVEVQL

-509 GAGYEFVDKIF
+509 GTGYEFVDRIF

-590 LLEPIMNVAV
+590 LLEPIMNVSV

-651 SITGGRGSFEMSFSH
+651 SITGGRGFFEMSFSH
-666 YEEVPAH
+666 YEEVPSH
-673 IAQRVVEEAARQRQ
+673 IAQKVVEEAAHRRQ
-687 AAEAH
+687 AAESH

>member
-1 MKTYPVE
+1 MKTYPVD

-25 LVEALLFCAGAVDR
+25 LVEALLFCAGVVER

-59 KITIYAATAPLEWR
+59 KITINAATAPLEWR

-87 FVGEAYGALRVADA
+87 FVGEAYAALRVADV

-122 ADQQG
+122 ADQHG
-127 LPRFVFVNRLD
+127 LARLVVVNRLD
-138 RENAQFARAVEGLQA
+138 RENAQFSRTVEALQA
-153 RFGAHVVPLQVPLG
+153 RFGTHVVPVQIPLG
-167 TDGAVH
+167 AEANLR
-173 GVVDLVSMRAFRY
+173 GVVDLVTLRASTY
-186 EDGRSKEVE
+186 EGGRAT
-195 LPEEVREEAQR
+195 EAQLSEELRGEALR
-206 WREKLVEQAAE
+206 WREKLAEQAAE
-217 SSDDLLER
+217 SDDGLLEK
-225 YLESGEL
+225 YLESGDL
-232 SEDELRGGLRVGVAS
+232 SEEELRRGLRAGVRS
-247 GRVVPVLCGVV
+247 GRVVPVLCAVAL
-258 VQALGA
+258 QAVGA
-264 RELLDALVELGPSPA
+264 RELLDALVELAPSPA
-279 DRPPETSAEGESLRP
+279 DRPPETSLEGETLPP
-294 DPSGPLAALVFKTTA
+294 DPTGPLAALVFKTMA

-333 NVTKERTE
+333 NVTKERAE
-341 RVGQLYLVRGKQQI
+341 RVGQLYLLRGKQQI
-355 PVAEVTAGD
+355 PVPEIPAGD

-375 TNDTLCSKDH
+375 TNDTLCAKDR
-385 PVRLRPVEFPK
+385 PLRLRPVEFPK

-407 KQDEDKLGQALAR
+407 KQDEDRLGQALAR
-420 LAEEDPTLHVQHDP
+420 LVEEDPTLHVEHDP

-472 YRETVRKKATAEGR
+472 YRETIRKKATAEGR

-590 LLEPIMNVAV
+590 LLEPIMNVSV
-600 TVPDDLVGDVIG
+600 TIPDDLVGDVIG

-651 SITGGRGSFEMSFSH
+651 SITGGRGFFEMSFSH
-666 YEEVPAH
+666 YEEVPPH
-673 IAQRVVEEAARQRQ
+673 IVQKVVEEATRQRQ
-687 AAEAH
+687 ASEAH

>member
-1 MKTYPVE
+1 
-8 RIRNV
+8 
-13 AVVGHGGVGKTS
+13 
-25 LVEALLFCAGAVDR
+25 
-39 LGRVDD
+39 
-45 GTATTDFDPEEVRR
+45 
-59 KITIYAATAPLEWR
+59 
-73 DHKVNLV
+73 
-80 DTPGYPD
+80 
-87 FVGEAYGALRVADA
+87 
-101 ALFVVDAL
+101 
-109 SGVQVQTEKLWKV
+109 
-122 ADQQG
+122 
-127 LPRFVFVNRLD
+127 D
-138 RENAQFARAVEGLQA
+138 RENAQFARAVESLQA

-167 TDGAVH
+167 SETALR
-173 GVVDLVSMRAFRY
+173 GVVDLVGMRAFTYEGGRAREAELP
-186 EDGRSKEVE
+186 EDGRD
-195 LPEEVREEAQR
+195 EALS
-206 WREKLVEQAAE
+206 WREKLLERAAE
-217 SSDDLLER
+217 SDDALLEK
-225 YLESGEL
+225 YLEQGEL
-232 SEDELRGGLRVGVAS
+232 SEDELRGGLRAGVAS
-247 GRVVPVLCGVV
+247 GRVVPVVCAVATSG
-258 VQALGA
+258 LGA
-264 RELLDALVELGPSPA
+264 QSVLDLVVDLVPSPA
-279 DRPPETSAEGESLRP
+279 DRPAEVSVDGQTLRP
-294 DPSGPLAALVFKTTA
+294 DPSGPLAALVFKTMA

-333 NVTKERTE
+333 NANKERAE
-341 RVGQLYLVRGKQQI
+341 RVGQLYLLRGKQQI
-355 PVAEVTAGD
+355 PVSEVPAGD

-385 PVRLRPVEFPK
+385 PVRLRPVEFPR
-396 PAIAMTVEPKS
+396 PAISMTVEPKS

-420 LAEEDPTLHVQHDP
+420 LAEEDPTLHVEHDP

-459 FHVDVQL
+459 FHVEVQL

-509 GAGYEFVDKIF
+509 GTGYEFVDRIF

-590 LLEPIMNVAV
+590 LLEPIMNVSV

-651 SITGGRGSFEMSFSH
+651 SITGGRGFFEMSFSH
-666 YEEVPAH
+666 YEEVPSH
-673 IAQRVVEEAARQRQ
+673 IAQKVVEEAAHRRQ
-687 AAEAH
+687 AAESH